1 MPAATPLGPGGPD
14 LDEERDEV
22 LLDLAAAPHPRRPRA
37 PSDDKDAN
45 DGENEYELLQHTLM
59 ALKDEE
65 KALTALI
72 AAENKACAQPQPLL
86 PSRQRLME
94 ALLRVSDDQLQSGM
108 IDYNTQS
115 PSPTQQQ
122 KTHGRAAKFSV
133 RPVTDNDAILS
144 MFHSLTF
151 TNEPVSLR
159 KSVNHHLYRFGG
171 AALLNNDGEEP
182 SSNSGST
189 ALQLL
194 RFSCD
199 ALVHTSNYSVAAFD
213 LVIDYPLAVVSNLHP
228 FIESC
233 RAQRDLSRALY
244 GLSTYAELLMKR
256 YTSFTAIVKQFS
268 LAPNDGTWPLGDTI
282 AFAKC
287 KDNGH
292 QLFISWRIVLA
303 PDNQLAEARS
313 ELQAFVRAPVSTE
326 PLAKLNDA
334 FLSLVKEQGV
344 INAISTIH
352 NTLYK

>member
-14 LDEERDEV
+14 LDEEHDEV
-22 LLDLAAAPHPRRPRA
+22 LLDLAAAPHPRHLRA
-37 PSDDKDAN
+37 PFGNNDDD
-45 DGENEYELLQHTLM
+45 DEENEYELLQHTLM

-65 KALTALI
+65 KALVALI
-72 AAENKACAQPQPLL
+72 ASENKACAHPLLL
-86 PSRQRLME
+86 PSRQQLME
-94 ALLRVSDDQLQSGM
+94 ALLRVSDDQLQSG
-108 IDYNTQS
+108 IINYHAQS
-115 PSPTQQQ
+115 SGLRQQQQ
-122 KTHGRAAKFSV
+122 KTHGRAAQFSV
-133 RPVTDNDAILS
+133 RPITDNDAILG

-151 TNEPVSLR
+151 TNAPVSLR
-159 KSVNHHLYRFGG
+159 KSVNHQLYRFGG
-171 AALLNNDGEEP
+171 AALLNNEDEEEP
-182 SSNSGST
+182 STGT

-213 LVIDYPLAVVSNLHP
+213 LVIDYPLVVGSDLHP

-233 RAQRDLSRALY
+233 RAQKDLSRALY

-256 YTSFTAIVKQFS
+256 YTSFTAIVRQFS

-282 AFAKC
+282 AFAKRQ
-287 KDNGH
+287 DNGH
-292 QLFISWRIVLA
+292 QLFISWRIVLT